1 MGLKF
6 FLGLVFWWGF
16 FMHAKVFSATT
27 LGIDSHLV
35 EVEADLSLGLIN
47 FHIVGLPDKAI
58 SESSKRILAALK
70 NSGFRMPPRLI
81 TINLAPANLKKQ
93 DILFDVPIAVTI
105 LNAAQLLNLSK
116 TFIDETL
123 FLGEL
128 ALDGKIRAINGV
140 LSVAHGALKS
150 GKKRLIIP
158 KKNCKE
164 ASLINGIEIIGVESL
179 VELVEYLRGEKKIEP
194 AKPTFDT
201 YSQVIKNHPLDFN
214 QVKGQFAAKRALQIA
229 AAGMHN
235 ILFIGPPGSGKTM
248 LAKRFGTILPEM
260 SFDDII
266 ETTKIYSI
274 TGLLKNKSLIFHR
287 PFRAPHHTIS
297 QAGLVGGGSIPKP
310 GEISLAHKGVLFLD
324 ELAEFKR
331 CTLEVLRQPMESR
344 KVLISRANSS
354 LEYPASFLLIAAL
367 NPCPCGY
374 YGDKN
379 KKCICSQSQIQKY
392 FGKLS
397 GPLLDRIDLHVN
409 VSSVDYD
416 DIKNKNLNG
425 KSSAKMKEEVNN
437 AVDIQKRRN
446 LKNGFMTAQQVEK
459 YCVLSDDAEKTLK
472 QAFDKLN
479 LSMRGYHKILKIART
494 IADLCEADLIEK
506 SHIREA
512 IMYRTLDRTN
522 I

>member
-1 MGLKF
+1 
-6 FLGLVFWWGF
+6 
-16 FMHAKVFSATT
+16 MHAKVFSATT

-35 EVEADLSLGLIN
+35 EVEADLATGLIN

-58 SESSKRILAALK
+58 KESSKRILAALK
-70 NSGFRMPPRLI
+70 NSGFRLPPRLI

-93 DILFDVPIAVTI
+93 DILFDVPISVAI
-105 LNAAQLLNLSK
+105 LQAAGLLDLSK
-116 TFIDETL
+116 DFINETL

-128 ALDGKIRAINGV
+128 ALDGKIRPINGV
-140 LSVAHGALKS
+140 LSVAHSVLKS

-158 KKNCKE
+158 KKNCQE
-164 ASLINGIEIIGVESL
+164 ASLIKNIEIIGVETL
-179 VELVEYLRGEKKIEP
+179 VELVAYLRGEKNIEP
-194 AKPTFDT
+194 TKPTFDN
-201 YSQVIKNHPLDFN
+201 YSKYIKKHPLDFN

-248 LAKRFGTILPEM
+248 LAKRFATILPEM
-260 SFDDII
+260 SFDEII
-266 ETTKIYSI
+266 QTTKIYSI
-274 TGLLKNKSLIFHR
+274 AGLLKNQSLIFHR

-297 QAGLVGGGSIPKP
+297 QAGLVGGGSNPKP

-331 CTLEVLRQPMESR
+331 ATLEVLRQPMESK

-374 YGDKN
+374 YGDKS
-379 KKCICSQSQIQKY
+379 KKCICSSAQIQKY

-409 VSSVDYD
+409 VSAVDYD

-425 KSSAKMKEEVNN
+425 KSSAKMKEEVDG
-437 AVDIQKRRN
+437 AVQIQKQRN
-446 LKNGFMTAQQVEK
+446 LKNAFMSAQEVERF
-459 YCVLSDDAEKTLK
+459 CILTPEAEKTLK
-472 QAFDKLN
+472 LAFEKLN

-494 IADLCEADLIEK
+494 IADLCQSDLIDK

-512 IMYRTLDRTN
+512 IMYRTLDRN
-522 I
+522 HN